1 MFGAS
6 NCPPD
11 NLIPVTPGRA
21 SLPGPDLTGCAGFVT
36 GWRLAPDGRPCPAT
50 VLLLPMAAQNAIKA
64 GFRAQIL
71 SLIGQSWN
79 DLAGWK
85 TGKFRGIA
93 VITVD
98 SPVDDRG

>member
-1 MFGAS
+1 M
-6 NCPPD
+6 
-11 NLIPVTPGRA
+11 TGR
-21 SLPGPDLTGCAGFVT
+21 DLFEFWNRVLTLGDFV
-36 GWRLAPDGRPCPAT
+36 AAT

-93 VITVD
+93 VIAVD